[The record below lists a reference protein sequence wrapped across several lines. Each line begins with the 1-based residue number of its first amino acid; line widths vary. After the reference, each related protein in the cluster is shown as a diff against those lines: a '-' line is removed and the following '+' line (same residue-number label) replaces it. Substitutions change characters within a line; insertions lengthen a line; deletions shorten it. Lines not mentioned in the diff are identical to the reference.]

1 MANDANMHSLE
12 LEGLKRE
19 KQQLISDIS
28 AAEVA
33 YANRMTLE
41 KAKLKQINEQEVK
54 NILDLNETLTSE
66 LRSEINNIRNM
77 LDLKSE
83 EIRKLLEE
91 NSKSKRSYD

>member
-1 MANDANMHSLE
+1 M
-12 LEGLKRE
+12 
-19 KQQLISDIS
+19 ISDIS